1 MSAAAYLGL
10 TAIAFLAPLPPE
22 WSSAPPPPRRGS
34 GWILGLTAGFLLLV
48 TLMPLSLALADKW
61 TLDAFRANCRTSGG
75 QINHSAAEDRRPYRC
90 DPRRP

>member
-22 WSSAPPPPRRGS
+22 WSATPPPRRGS

-48 TLMPLSLALADKW
+48 TLMPLSLALAEKW
-61 TLDAFRANCRTSGG
+61 TLDAFRADCLTSGG
-75 QINHSAAEDRRPYRC
+75 QVSYIAVEDRKPYRC
-90 DPRRP
+90 ERRRP